1 MRGEG
6 GRSGKYKPQWNGI
19 SYFLC
24 KLLRISLSCGKKT
37 APCTIDKNAE
47 SSIATAEA
55 ASFRQAQQRERR
67 SPDCYLIFKSALTP
81 ETGNPWGRRSAQT
94 KSTSQLNLVRI
105 PIF

>member
-47 SSIATAEA
+47 SSIATWLKLRHFA
-55 ASFRQAQQRERR
+55 RR
-67 SPDCYLIFKSALTP
+67 KSAR
-81 ETGNPWGRRSAQT
+81 GGHRIA
-94 KSTSQLNLVRI
+94 TSFLSLL
-105 PIF
+105 